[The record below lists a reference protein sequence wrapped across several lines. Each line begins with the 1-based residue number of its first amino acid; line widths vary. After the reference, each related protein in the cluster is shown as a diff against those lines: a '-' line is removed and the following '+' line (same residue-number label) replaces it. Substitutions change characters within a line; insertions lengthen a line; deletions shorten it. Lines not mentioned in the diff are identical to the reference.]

1 MTNLEVIKHLIGSN
15 ADLSDERLSIA
26 AQLAGIDPEA
36 DYDPANK
43 CKVYGLAIS
52 EIQTDKGVKRIT
64 EDGYTIEFSDP
75 ASAGTILA
83 LAMQSGCSELIESN
97 SPQQPKIRD
106 RSNLW

>member
-15 ADLSDERLSIA
+15 ADLSDERLIIA
-26 AQLAGIDPEA
+26 ATLAGIDPQGE
-36 DYDPANK
+36 YDPANK

-64 EDGYTIEFSDP
+64 EGGYTVEFSE
-75 ASAGTILA
+75 SSTAGAILA
-83 LAMQSGCSELIESN
+83 LAQQSGCSELIEAN

>member
-15 ADLSDERLSIA
+15 ADLSDDRLTIA
-26 AQLAGIDPEA
+26 AKLAGIDPDAE
-36 DYDPANK
+36 YDPANA

-52 EIQTDKGVKRIT
+52 EIQTDKGVKRVT
-64 EDGYTIEFSDP
+64 EGGYTIEFSE
-75 ASAGTILA
+75 SATAGAILA
-83 LAMQSGCSELIESN
+83 LAQQSGCPDLIEAN